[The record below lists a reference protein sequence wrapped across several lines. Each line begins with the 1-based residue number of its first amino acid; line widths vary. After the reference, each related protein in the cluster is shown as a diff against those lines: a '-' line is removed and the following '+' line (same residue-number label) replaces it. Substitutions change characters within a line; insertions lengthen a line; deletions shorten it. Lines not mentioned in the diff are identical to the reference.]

1 VGLGAPK
8 PLELVEGFVPL
19 RDRVRGVG
27 NDAAPIGLGGIEVP
41 LSPRCSRR
49 WVPARPLAR
58 ARMKL
63 RIRLGLPSIGSLVLG
78 EPLSPK

>member
-49 WVPARPLAR
+49 WVPAQPSGKDEAEDQAWATVDREPGAR
-58 ARMKL
+58 
-63 RIRLGLPSIGSLVLG
+63 
-78 EPLSPK
+78 